1 MNQDDLEGSKRR
13 ARLVDLE
20 QVYDLCPDFIAK
32 RKPQAIT
39 STLIEEFIENTS
51 HLDTE
56 IAYRL
61 IPFAV
66 HVKRDFGFE
75 GLSQV
80 FKYLIETEK
89 EDLHAGT
96 YASWIG
102 IGLVEMKD
110 SEANALAERSKIAA
124 SLRTILEQA
133 GGSEDS
139 INGES
144 NYVSLWAEYY
154 YNHPERRSNS
164 KHLLHATKYYQLSVD
179 QKLEDDEID
188 AYSLCQLANC
198 YFDLAQYNKAELLYK
213 KINLSDL
220 DATGRI
226 SQEAV
231 IAGLAT
237 CKIKL
242 DKV

>member
-1 MNQDDLEGSKRR
+1 MNQADLEGSKRR

-20 QVYDLCPDFIAK
+20 QVQDICPDFIAK

-80 FKYLIETEK
+80 FRYLIETEI
-89 EDLHAGT
+89 EETHSGF
-96 YASWIG
+96 YASWLAIG
-102 IGLVEMKD
+102 VQELSD
-110 SEANALAERSKIAA
+110 SVGNSLEERIEITYR
-124 SLRTILEQA
+124 LREILEQA
-133 GGSEDS
+133 GGPEDS
-139 INGES
+139 IDQDS
-144 NYVSLWAEYY
+144 NYVYLWAEYY
-154 YNHPERRSNS
+154 YNHPERKSDSN
-164 KHLLHATKYYQLSVD
+164 HLLHATKYYQLSVN
-179 QKLEDDEID
+179 QKIEDDEVD
-188 AYSLCQLANC
+188 ALALCQLANC

-213 KINLSDL
+213 EINLSDL
-220 DATGRI
+220 EATVRI